1 MYSGNVSLLNGRRI
15 DPFTTENLGTLSTD
29 FMNKKYGKRNV
40 FN

>member
-1 MYSGNVSLLNGRRI
+1 MSTYVKKVIYKLLI

-29 FMNKKYGKRNV
+29 FMNKKYGKWNV